1 MPVKAIV
8 KEVKDRWGVDV
19 KEHRLYRARRLAK
32 DMIHGKMD
40 EQYNKLWDYMET
52 LRRTNVGSC
61 VMMKVDRHLPDIP
74 AKFQRLYLSL
84 AAVKRGFL
92 AGCRPIIGLDGCF
105 LKGLHKGQLLAAIS
119 RDANNQMYPLAF
131 AVVEAEIKESWTWFL
146 EASLSDLGTPPTEGG
161 TFISDRQKVKM
172 FIMIYF

>member
-1 MPVKAIV
+1 
-8 KEVKDRWGVDV
+8 V

-32 DMIHGKMD
+32 DMIRGKMD

-61 VMMKVDRHLPDIP
+61 VMMKVDRPLPDIP

-84 AAVKRGFL
+84 ATMKRGFL
-92 AGCRPIIGLDGCF
+92 AGCRPIIGLDGYF
-105 LKGLHKGQLLAAIS
+105 LKGPHKGQLLATIS

-131 AVVEAEIKESWTWFL
+131 AVVEA
-146 EASLSDLGTPPTEGG
+146 
-161 TFISDRQKVKM
+161 
-172 FIMIYF
+172 